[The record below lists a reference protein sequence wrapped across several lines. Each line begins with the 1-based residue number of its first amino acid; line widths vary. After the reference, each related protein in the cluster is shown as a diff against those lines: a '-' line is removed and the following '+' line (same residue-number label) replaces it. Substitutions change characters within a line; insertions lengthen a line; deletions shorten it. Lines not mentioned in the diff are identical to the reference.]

1 MNNASRFFAPRIATL
16 LCSLLAVGSLLAAPP
31 AGKGPKNADKDTL
44 SGQVGADVVYD
55 SRDGVTG
62 RISAGI
68 SFGDARQVAERHGMT
83 GAKPLPPGIR
93 KNLARG
99 KPLPPGI
106 ARQHMPAAFTS
117 DLPRHDGYEW
127 RQAGGDLVLVASGT
141 LVIEDILSGV
151 FD

>member
-1 MNNASRFFAPRIATL
+1 MKFTMNIRFVSITTL
-16 LCSLLAVGSLLAAPP
+16 LCSVLASCTMLAAPP
-31 AGKGPKNADKDTL
+31 ADKGGKKASKDML
-44 SGQVGADVVYD
+44 SGQVSGDVFYD
-55 SRDGVTG
+55 SRDGVSG

-68 SFGDARQVAERHGMT
+68 SFGDARQVAMRHGMT

-106 ARQHMPAAFTS
+106 AKSRMPSAIVT

-127 RQAGGDLVLVASGT
+127 RQAGADLVLVASGT
-141 LVIEDILSGV
+141 LVIQDVLGGV

>member
-1 MNNASRFFAPRIATL
+1 MKHTSKYHRARTGAFFCSIRASCA
-16 LCSLLAVGSLLAAPP
+16 LLAAPP
-31 AGKGPKNADKDTL
+31 SDKGGRKASRDGL
-44 SGQVGADVVYD
+44 SGYVTGDVVYD
-55 SRDGVTG
+55 SREGVSG
-62 RISAGI
+62 RVSAGI
-68 SFGDARQVAERHGMT
+68 SFGDARQVAVRHGMT

-106 ARQHMPAAFTS
+106 AKSRMPAPFVA
-117 DLPRHDGYEW
+117 DLPRHDGHEW

-141 LVIEDILSGV
+141 LVIQDILEDV

>member
-1 MNNASRFFAPRIATL
+1 MNSAVDSRFSRIAAL
-16 LCSLLAVGSLLAAPP
+16 LCGALVSCSLLAAPP
-31 AGKGPKNADKDTL
+31 ADKGAKKAHKDSL
-44 SGQVGADVVYD
+44 SGSVSADVIYD
-55 SRDGVTG
+55 SGDGVTG
-62 RISAGI
+62 RVTAGI
-68 SFGDARQVAERHGMT
+68 SFGDARQVAMRHGMT

-106 ARQHMPAAFTS
+106 AKSRMPSAIVT

-127 RQAGGDLVLVASGT
+127 RQAGVDLVLVASGT
-141 LVIEDILSGV
+141 LVIQDILGGV